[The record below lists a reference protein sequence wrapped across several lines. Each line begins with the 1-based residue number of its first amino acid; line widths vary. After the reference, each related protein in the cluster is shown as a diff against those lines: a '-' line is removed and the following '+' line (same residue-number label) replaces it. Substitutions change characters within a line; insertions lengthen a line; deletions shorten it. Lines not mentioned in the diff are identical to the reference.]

1 MNRHKSRGKVERI
14 RKKIAN
20 DYFLPLV
27 LNNVILFNINFF
39 AFRNTKTK
47 DTIFKDSSW
56 LMRLYA
62 LHAAN
67 VIPLFWLQRISDTPP
82 RPLTFLYYTSDQIN
96 IFVMINETVRRIYR
110 IRKFREFE
118 YFRRSASKY
127 EMRVEND
134 LLFLDSSDD
143 VDVSVRNYNCFWIVW
158 QVIEIAKLLNL
169 IGLIFYIEKITM
181 SLFDRK
187 NRNLL
192 NLFR

>member
-1 MNRHKSRGKVERI
+1 
-14 RKKIAN
+14 
-20 DYFLPLV
+20 
-27 LNNVILFNINFF
+27 
-39 AFRNTKTK
+39 
-47 DTIFKDSSW
+47 
-56 LMRLYA
+56 
-62 LHAAN
+62 
-67 VIPLFWLQRISDTPP
+67 
-82 RPLTFLYYTSDQIN
+82 
-96 IFVMINETVRRIYR
+96 MINETVRRIYR

-127 EMRVEND
+127 EMRVENN

-158 QVIEIAKLLNL
+158 QVIEITKLLNL